1 MSAPAASAADFAR
14 YVVMKGPVK
23 RAHAPLEREMLRRF
37 VQAIMDGDPIYYDES
52 RAAQAQ
58 AGTLAAPPLYPVHAF
73 RTPADAP
80 DPLVSVQQDPDAD
93 GTAGND
99 GMFFGL
105 EPITSPF
112 KRLLNGGNEI
122 EFFRCLAVG
131 ETCTAQAR
139 YANVQLKDGKSGQM
153 LLVDIE
159 TEFRTE
165 AGDLL
170 LVNRQTLIWR

>member
-1 MSAPAASAADFAR
+1 MSAADFAR
-14 YVVMKGPVK
+14 YIGLKGPVK

-37 VQAIMDGDPIYYDES
+37 VQAIVDPDPIYFDD
-52 RAAQAQ
+52 AQAARSF
-58 AGTLAAPPLYPVHAF
+58 AGRLAAPPLYPVHAF
-73 RTPADAP
+73 RTPAGAP
-80 DPLVSVQQDPDAD
+80 DPLASVQRDPDAD
-93 GTAGND
+93 GTEGND
-99 GMFFGL
+99 GMYFGL
-105 EPITSPF
+105 EPIPSPF

-139 YANVQLKDGKSGQM
+139 YANVQLKEGKSGQM

-165 AGDLL
+165 AGELL

>member
-1 MSAPAASAADFAR
+1 MAVTQADFAR
-14 YVVMKGPVK
+14 YVGMQGPVK

-37 VQAIMDGDPIYYDES
+37 VQAIMDRDPLYHDEAHA
-52 RAAQAQ
+52 R
-58 AGTLAAPPLYPVHAF
+58 GTRFGHLVAPPLYPVHAF

-80 DPLVSVQQDPDAD
+80 DPLVSVQEDPEAD
-93 GTAGND
+93 GTEGND
-99 GMFFGL
+99 GVLFGL
-105 EPITSPF
+105 QPIDSPF

-122 EFFRCLAVG
+122 EFFRCLGVG
-131 ETCTAQAR
+131 ETCVAQAR
-139 YANVQLKDGKSGQM
+139 YANVVLKEGRTGQM

-165 AGDLL
+165 AGEML

>member
-1 MSAPAASAADFAR
+1 MTLTTADFAR
-14 YVVMKGPVK
+14 YVGMQGPLK

-37 VQAIMDGDPIYYDES
+37 VQAIMDPDPLYFDDAH
-52 RAAQAQ
+52 AATTRS
-58 AGTLAAPPLYPVHAF
+58 GSVVAPPLYPVHAF
-73 RTPADAP
+73 RTPAGAP

-93 GTAGND
+93 GTYGND

-105 EPITSPF
+105 EPIASPF

-122 EFFRCLAVG
+122 EFFRALAVG
-131 ETCTAQAR
+131 EVCTAQAR
-139 YANVQLKDGKSGQM
+139 YADFVVKDGKSGQM

-159 TEFRTE
+159 TAFRTE
-165 AGDLL
+165 AGELL

>member
-1 MSAPAASAADFAR
+1 MTLTTADFAR
-14 YVVMKGPVK
+14 YVGMKGPAK
-23 RAHAPLEREMLRRF
+23 PAHLPLERDTLRRF
-37 VQAIMDGDPIYYDES
+37 AQAIMDPDPAYYDE
-52 RAAQAQ
+52 RHA
-58 AGTLAAPPLYPVHAF
+58 AGTPYKTVVAPPLYPVHAF
-73 RTPADAP
+73 RTPPYAP

-99 GMFFGL
+99 GVFFGL
-105 EPITSPF
+105 EPIVSPF

-122 EFFRCLAVG
+122 EFFRNLAVG
-131 ETCTAQAR
+131 ERCVAQAH
-139 YANVQLKDGKSGQM
+139 YANVVLKDGKSGQM

-165 AGDLL
+165 AGEVL